1 MSADESPIPIACRL
15 DALTHGERAREREL
29 LLEHLAATLETRER
43 DDGYAFRYGS
53 DPALFARM
61 AELVTLEHR
70 CCPFLDFR
78 LEWGG
83 ADDGPW
89 LYVTGGSRVKTFV
102 AETFG
107 SARVASSG

>member
-1 MSADESPIPIACRL
+1 MVTCRL
-15 DALTHGERAREREL
+15 DALTQRERVREREIL
-29 LLEHLAATLETRER
+29 TEHLVATLETRER

-83 ADDGPW
+83 ADEGPW
-89 LYVTGGSRVKTFV
+89 LYITGGARVKSFV

-107 SARVASSG
+107 SARTTR

>member
-1 MSADESPIPIACRL
+1 MTFEVSKSPIACRL
-15 DALTHGERAREREL
+15 DALTRSERAREREL
-29 LLEHLAATLETRER
+29 LEEHRAARLEIRER

-53 DPALFARM
+53 DPALFAHL

-89 LYVTGGSRVKTFV
+89 LSVTGGARVKSFV

-107 SARVASSG
+107 SG